1 MSRFAQ
7 ICWLAGVA
15 GCCGIVGLT
24 SWPELALAQTQ
35 SAEMPTRSRTPAL
48 RTGTPDYVAQRPGP
62 VPGPGTTSA
71 LPDGVDDA
79 APAPR
84 GRSSAISSGQPA
96 RASQPI
102 RASRLRGVTQREFR
116 APPPTVSNLPPA
128 LPPAPEPRKRKRPEE
143 DPYAPLGLRL
153 GNVILRPAI
162 TGSVGY
168 DSNPERI
175 SGPSKGSLFTRTEG
189 ELGIQSDWNVH
200 ELTGML
206 RGGYS
211 RYYRNDNASRPDA
224 EGNMSLRLDATRDTR
239 ILLESRLRLDTQRPG
254 SPDLT
259 SAVQGRPIT
268 WNYGGAAGVTH
279 DFNRLQL
286 TLRGSV
292 DRQDYEDA
300 SLGNGR
306 TLSQADRNQTQY
318 GLRLRAAYEVTPG
331 FKPFVQAE
339 IDTRQFDQKVDSSG
353 YMRSSDGYTVRLGST
368 FEISRMLTGEV
379 SGGYQDRKY
388 EDGRLRNLRGFVGDA
403 AILWTPTPLTTV
415 TLRGSAELGDTT
427 IPGSS
432 GTTARRVGLEVAHA
446 LRRNLT
452 VTGFTTF
459 ARTEYDGQDL
469 RENLSTIGARIEYKL
484 TRTFAIRA
492 SFTHERLNSTN
503 QGSDYTA
510 NVALV
515 GLRVQ
520 F

>member
-15 GCCGIVGLT
+15 GCCGVAGLT
-24 SWPELALAQTQ
+24 AWPEHALAQT
-35 SAEMPTRSRTPAL
+35 ADMPARARTPTL
-48 RTGTPDYVAQRPGP
+48 RTGTPDYVAQRSSPT
-62 VPGPGTTSA
+62 PGTATA
-71 LPDGVDDA
+71 LPDGVEDA
-79 APAPR
+79 AAPPR
-84 GRSSAISSGQPA
+84 GRSSAISSGQPT
-96 RASQPI
+96 RASQPV
-102 RASRLRGVTQREFR
+102 RSSRLRGVTQREFR

-168 DSNPERI
+168 DNNPERI
-175 SGPSKGSLFTRTEG
+175 SGASKGSLFTRTEG

-211 RYYRNDNASRPDA
+211 RYYRNDSASRPDA

-268 WNYGGAAGVTH
+268 WNYGAAAGVTH
-279 DFNRLQL
+279 DFNRLQV

-306 TLSQADRNQTQY
+306 ILSQADRNQTQY

-331 FKPFVQAE
+331 FKPFVQGE
-339 IDTRQFDQKVDSSG
+339 IDTRQFDQKVEPR
-353 YMRSSDGYTVRLGST
+353 RSV
-368 FEISRMLTGEV
+368 
-379 SGGYQDRKY
+379 
-388 EDGRLRNLRGFVGDA
+388 
-403 AILWTPTPLTTV
+403 
-415 TLRGSAELGDTT
+415 
-427 IPGSS
+427 
-432 GTTARRVGLEVAHA
+432 
-446 LRRNLT
+446 
-452 VTGFTTF
+452 
-459 ARTEYDGQDL
+459 
-469 RENLSTIGARIEYKL
+469 
-484 TRTFAIRA
+484 
-492 SFTHERLNSTN
+492 
-503 QGSDYTA
+503 
-510 NVALV
+510 
-515 GLRVQ
+515 
-520 F
+520 

>member
-1 MSRFAQ
+1 MSRFVQ
-7 ICWLAGVA
+7 ICWLAGIA
-15 GCCGIVGLT
+15 GCCGVAGLT
-24 SWPELALAQTQ
+24 AWPEQALAQAQ
-35 SAEMPTRSRTPAL
+35 PAVAPARARAPAL
-48 RTGTPDYVAQRPGP
+48 RTGTPDVAQRPNSASSD
-62 VPGPGTTSA
+62 TSA
-71 LPDGVDDA
+71 LPNGVGEPT
-79 APAPR
+79 APPLA
-84 GRSSAISSGQPA
+84 RSSAISRAQPS

-102 RASRLRGVTQREFR
+102 QSSRLRGVTQRDVR
-116 APPPTVSNLPPA
+116 AARPTIAAPPPP
-128 LPPAPEPRKRKRPEE
+128 LPPAPEPRRRKRPQE

-189 ELGIQSDWNVH
+189 ELGVQSDWNVH

-211 RYYRNDNASRPDA
+211 RYYRNDAASRPDA
-224 EGNMSLRLDATRDTR
+224 DGNMSLRLDATRDTR

-268 WNYGGAAGVTH
+268 WNYGAAAGVTH
-279 DFNRLQL
+279 DFNRLQV
-286 TLRGSV
+286 TLRGAV

-300 SLGNGR
+300 ELGNGR
-306 TLSQADRNQTQY
+306 RLSQADRNQTQY

-339 IDTRQFDQKVDSSG
+339 IDTRQFDEKVDSNG
-353 YMRSSDGYTVRLGST
+353 YMRSSDGYTVRLGSS

-432 GTTARRVGLEVAHA
+432 GTTARRANLEVAHA

-459 ARTEYDGQDL
+459 SRTEYDGQDL

-503 QGSDYTA
+503 PGSDYTA
-510 NVALV
+510 NVAQV

>member
-62 VPGPGTTSA
+62 VPGTASA

-116 APPPTVSNLPPA
+116 APPPMVSNLPPA

-153 GNVILRPAI
+153 GNLILRPAI

-331 FKPFVQAE
+331 FKPFVHAE

>member
-1 MSRFAQ
+1 VSRFAQ

-62 VPGPGTTSA
+62 VPGTASA
-71 LPDGVDDA
+71 LPEGVDDA

-116 APPPTVSNLPPA
+116 APPPMVSNLPPA

-153 GNVILRPAI
+153 GNLILRPAI

-331 FKPFVQAE
+331 FKPFIQAE

>member
-62 VPGPGTTSA
+62 VPGTASA
-71 LPDGVDDA
+71 LPEGVDDA

-116 APPPTVSNLPPA
+116 APPPMVSNLPPA

-153 GNVILRPAI
+153 GNLILRPAI

-331 FKPFVQAE
+331 FKPFIQAE

>member
-62 VPGPGTTSA
+62 VPGTASA
-71 LPDGVDDA
+71 LPEGVDDA

-116 APPPTVSNLPPA
+116 APPPMVSNLPPA

-153 GNVILRPAI
+153 GNLILRPAI

-318 GLRLRAAYEVTPG
+318 GLRLRAAYEVTLG
-331 FKPFVQAE
+331 FKPFIQAE

>member
-62 VPGPGTTSA
+62 VPGTASA

-116 APPPTVSNLPPA
+116 APPPMVSNLPPA

-224 EGNMSLRLDATRDTR
+224 EGNISLRLDATRDTR